1 MKKISHLVFLGILT
15 QVNALDFGA
24 MGNTSIGMGGAG
36 VALQSSA
43 FGAYYNPSLI
53 SIDSKIRFGYTL
65 GARYQQRNIDRL
77 AQFDFKGMISNANSL
92 VQNAG
97 GGGAG
102 GGGAGGAG
110 GGGSGATANKQNVEA
125 LYKDIQDLGDI
136 FSQNHLAITSQ
147 NGISLQIAPGGMRG
161 SFGSLAISYFASFY
175 ANISGSSDIANKQLI
190 VKNGNGN
197 NYYKVDST
205 GNVTSSDATNY
216 KNHSIISAID
226 NNQLAS
232 MATTNLLL
240 QEVPLTYAYTFFFEN
255 SNLNLGI
262 NLKYINAL
270 FYQQRV
276 DIGKDTNLSK
286 ITSDFKANIPSKSA
300 SNFGIDLGVSY
311 QIDLPK
317 FQGLTFGL
325 VTKNINYPSF
335 KFDATKLTIKP
346 QYRLGIAYNNPL
358 ITFAFDADILPNE
371 MLGFSDEPQLSQML
385 ATGLKF
391 DLKYLDMRVGVA
403 KDIRQDN
410 GFIFTTGI
418 NIFGFFDLA
427 FQIGTKGAYDS
438 LMPRYMALQL
448 GGSFSF

>member
-15 QVNALDFGA
+15 QANALDFGA

-92 VQNAG
+92 VQNGGTG
-97 GGGAG
+97 GGNGAM
-102 GGGAGGAG
+102 AD
-110 GGGSGATANKQNVEA
+110 KQKVEA
-125 LYKDIQDLGDI
+125 LYKDIKNLGDI

-190 VKNGNGN
+190 VKNGS
-197 NYYKVDST
+197 NYYKVDAS
-205 GNVTSSDATNY
+205 GNPTKSDEDNY
-216 KNHSIISAID
+216 KKHSIISAID
-226 NNQLAS
+226 SNQLAS

-255 SNLNLGI
+255 SNLNLGV

-325 VTKNINYPSF
+325 VAKNINYPSF

>member
-1 MKKISHLVFLGILT
+1 MNKISHLVFLGILT
-15 QVNALDFGA
+15 QANALDFGA

-77 AQFDFKGMISNANSL
+77 AQFVFKGMIDNANAI
-92 VQNAG
+92 VTAN
-97 GGGAG
+97 GGAG
-102 GGGAGGAG
+102 AMAD
-110 GGGSGATANKQNVEA
+110 KQKVEA
-125 LYKDIQDLGDI
+125 LYKDIKNLGDI

-175 ANISGSSDIANKQLI
+175 ANISASSDIANKQLI
-190 VKNGNGN
+190 VKNSND
-197 NYYKVDST
+197 YYKVDAS
-205 GNVTSSDATNY
+205 GNPTKSNENDY

-255 SNLNLGI
+255 SNLNLGV

-325 VTKNINYPSF
+325 VAKNINYPSF

>member
-1 MKKISHLVFLGILT
+1 MKKISHLVFLGVLT
-15 QVNALDFGA
+15 QANALDFGA

-92 VQNAG
+92 VQSANG
-97 GGGAG
+97 GGGTG
-102 GGGAGGAG
+102 GTN
-110 GGGSGATANKQNVEA
+110 ATADKQKVEA
-125 LYKDIQDLGDI
+125 LYKDIKNLGDI

-161 SFGSLAISYFASFY
+161 SLGSLAISYFASFY

-190 VKNGNGN
+190 VKNGNS
-197 NYYKVDST
+197 NYYKVDAS
-205 GNVTSSDATNY
+205 GNPTQSNENDY

-240 QEVPLTYAYTFFFEN
+240 QEVPVTYAYTFFFEN
-255 SNLNLGI
+255 SNLNLGV

-311 QIDLPK
+311 EIDLPK

-325 VTKNINYPSF
+325 VAKNINYPSF

-410 GFIFTTGI
+410 GFIFTTGL

>member
-1 MKKISHLVFLGILT
+1 MKMKKISHLVFLGILT

-97 GGGAG
+97 AG
-102 GGGAGGAG
+102 GGGAGAM
-110 GGGSGATANKQNVEA
+110 ADKQKVEA
-125 LYKDIQDLGDI
+125 LYKDIKNLGDI

-190 VKNGNGN
+190 VKNGND
-197 NYYKVDST
+197 YYKVDAS
-205 GNVTSSDATNY
+205 GNPTQSDEDNY
-216 KNHSIISAID
+216 KKHSIISAID

-240 QEVPLTYAYTFFFEN
+240 QEVPVTYAYTFFFEN
-255 SNLNLGI
+255 SNLNLGV

-325 VTKNINYPSF
+325 VAKNINYPSF

-371 MLGFSDEPQLSQML
+371 MLGFSDEAQLSQML

>member
-97 GGGAG
+97 GGGA
-102 GGGAGGAG
+102 
-110 GGGSGATANKQNVEA
+110 TANQQKVEA
-125 LYKDIQDLGDI
+125 LYKDIKNLGDI

-190 VKNGNGN
+190 VKNGS
-197 NYYKVDST
+197 NYYKVDAN
-205 GNVTSSDATNY
+205 GNPTKSSQDDY
-216 KNHSIISAID
+216 KKHSIISAID

-240 QEVPLTYAYTFFFEN
+240 QEVPVTYAYTFFFEN
-255 SNLNLGI
+255 SNLNLGV

-325 VTKNINYPSF
+325 VAKNINYPSF

>member
-1 MKKISHLVFLGILT
+1 MKKISHLVFLGVLT
-15 QVNALDFGA
+15 QANALDFGA

-92 VQNAG
+92 VQSANG
-97 GGGAG
+97 GGGTG
-102 GGGAGGAG
+102 GTN
-110 GGGSGATANKQNVEA
+110 ATADKQKVEA
-125 LYKDIQDLGDI
+125 LYKDIKNLGDI

-161 SFGSLAISYFASFY
+161 SLGSLAISYFASFY

-190 VKNGNGN
+190 VKNGNS
-197 NYYKVDST
+197 NYYKVDAS
-205 GNVTSSDATNY
+205 GNPTQSNENDY

-240 QEVPLTYAYTFFFEN
+240 QEVPVTYAYTFFFEN
-255 SNLNLGI
+255 SNLNLGV

-311 QIDLPK
+311 EIDLPK
-317 FQGLTFGL
+317 F
-325 VTKNINYPSF
+325 P
-335 KFDATKLTIKP
+335 KLTIKP

-410 GFIFTTGI
+410 GFIFTTGL

>member
-77 AQFDFKGMISNANSL
+77 AQFDFKGMIANANAL
-92 VQNAG
+92 VTANG
-97 GGGAG
+97 GGT
-102 GGGAGGAG
+102 
-110 GGGSGATANKQNVEA
+110 GGSNGAIADKQKVEA
-125 LYKDIQDLGDI
+125 LYKDIKNLGDI

-147 NGISLQIAPGGMRG
+147 NGISLQIAPGSMRG

-175 ANISGSSDIANKQLI
+175 ANISASSDIANKQLI
-190 VKNGNGN
+190 VKNGSGN
-197 NYYKVDST
+197 NYYKVDSA
-205 GNVTSSDATNY
+205 GNVTASSQNDY

-255 SNLNLGI
+255 SNLNLGV

-325 VTKNINYPSF
+325 VAKNINYPSF

>member
-15 QVNALDFGA
+15 QANALDFGA

-36 VALQSSA
+36 VALQSST

-92 VQNAG
+92 VQNANG

-102 GGGAGGAG
+102 GGNGAMAD
-110 GGGSGATANKQNVEA
+110 KQKVEA
-125 LYKDIQDLGDI
+125 LYKDIKNLGDI

-147 NGISLQIAPGGMRG
+147 NGISLQIAPGSMRG

-175 ANISGSSDIANKQLI
+175 ANISASSDIANKQLI
-190 VKNGNGN
+190 VKNGNSN
-197 NYYKVDST
+197 DYYKVDAN
-205 GNVTSSDATNY
+205 GNPTKSSQDDY

-240 QEVPLTYAYTFFFEN
+240 QEVPVTYAYTFFFEN

-325 VTKNINYPSF
+325 VAKNINYPSF

>member
-1 MKKISHLVFLGILT
+1 MKKISKYHLIFLGALA
-15 QVNALDFGA
+15 QMNALDFGA

-65 GARYQQRNIDRL
+65 GARYSQRNIDRL
-77 AQFDFKGMISNANSL
+77 TQFDFKSMISNANSL
-92 VQNAG
+92 VQSA
-97 GGGAG
+97 GAG
-102 GGGAGGAG
+102 GGGTGGTN
-110 GGGSGATANKQNVEA
+110 ATADKQKVEA
-125 LYKDIQDLGDI
+125 LYKDIKNLGDI

-147 NGISLQIAPGGMRG
+147 NGISLQIAPGSMRG

-175 ANISGSSDIANKQLI
+175 ANISGSSDIANKQLV
-190 VKNGNGN
+190 VKSNSD
-197 NYYKVDST
+197 YYKVDAN
-205 GNVTSSDATNY
+205 GNPTKTNEDDY
-216 KNHSIISAID
+216 KKHSIIAAID
-226 NNQLAS
+226 NNQLAN

-255 SNLNLGI
+255 SNLNLGV

-276 DIGKDTNLSK
+276 DIGKDTNIDK
-286 ITSDFKANIPSKSA
+286 IVSDFKANIPSKSA
-300 SNFGIDLGVSY
+300 NNFGIDLGISY
-311 QIDLPK
+311 EIDLPK
-317 FQGLTFGL
+317 FQGLTFGF
-325 VTKNINYPSF
+325 VAKNLNYPSF
-335 KFDATKLTIKP
+335 DFDTTKLTIKP

-371 MLGFSDEPQLSQML
+371 MLSFSDEPQLSQML
-385 ATGLKF
+385 AAGLKF
-391 DLKYLDMRVGVA
+391 DLRYLDMRVGVA

>member
-1 MKKISHLVFLGILT
+1 MKMKKISHLVFLGILT

-77 AQFDFKGMISNANSL
+77 AQFDFKGMIDNANAL
-92 VQNAG
+92 VTAN
-97 GGGAG
+97 GGAG
-102 GGGAGGAG
+102 AMAD
-110 GGGSGATANKQNVEA
+110 KQKVEA
-125 LYKDIQDLGDI
+125 LYKDIKNLGDI

-147 NGISLQIAPGGMRG
+147 NGISLQIAPGGLRG

-197 NYYKVDST
+197 NYYKVDSM

-255 SNLNLGI
+255 SNLNLGV

-325 VTKNINYPSF
+325 VAKNINYPSF

>member
-92 VQNAG
+92 VQSAG
-97 GGGAG
+97 AGGGAG
-102 GGGAGGAG
+102 GTN
-110 GGGSGATANKQNVEA
+110 ATADKQKVEA
-125 LYKDIQDLGDI
+125 LYRDIKNLGDI

-190 VKNGNGN
+190 VKNGSGN
-197 NYYKVDST
+197 DYYKVDAS
-205 GNVTSSDATNY
+205 GNPTKSSQDDY

-240 QEVPLTYAYTFFFEN
+240 QEVPVTYAYTFFFEN
-255 SNLNLGI
+255 SNLNLGV

-325 VTKNINYPSF
+325 VAKNINYPSF